1 MSQMSRRLYFA
12 LGVIEVSMILNL
24 RLSCIY
30 TFTVIKLENL
40 SVAPRAIV
48 SKMTVSFL

>member
-1 MSQMSRRLYFA
+1 MSQMSRRLYSA

-24 RLSCIY
+24 RLSS
-30 TFTVIKLENL
+30 FTVIKLENL
-40 SVAPRAIV
+40 SVALRAIV